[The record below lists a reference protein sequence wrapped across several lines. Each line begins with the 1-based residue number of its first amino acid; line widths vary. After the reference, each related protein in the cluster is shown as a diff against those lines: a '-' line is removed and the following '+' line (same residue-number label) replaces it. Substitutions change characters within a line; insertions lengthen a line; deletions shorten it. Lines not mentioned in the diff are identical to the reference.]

1 HTGDV
6 SDGTHGRRRSGFETT
21 PLVVDGTLY
30 LTTPF
35 NRVIAL
41 DPETGT
47 QRWAF
52 DPIVEL
58 SAEYGDGLI
67 NRGLATWLRSSRR
80 GTDACRRR
88 LFESTLDARL
98 IALDASTGTPC
109 VDFGDKGQVSLRD
122 VPAYEPGWYHMTSP
136 PAVVGDLVIVGSA
149 IDDNARARMSSGV
162 VRAFD
167 ARTGAQR
174 WSWDPMPANLAAQ
187 TGAANAWSFMAVDQE
202 RLLVFVPTG
211 SASPDYFG
219 GQRPGD
225 NKWANS
231 IVALRAATG
240 EVAWGFQLVHHDLWD
255 YDTASPPLLATLT
268 RSGRATDVVVQ
279 GNKTGFLYV
288 LDRSTGEPFFP
299 LA

>member
-1 HTGDV
+1 LFTIAAQKPAQRADADGWPYYGHDAGGMRYSPLAQIDRANVSRLKVAWTFHTGDV

-67 NRGLATWLRSSRR
+67 NRGLATWLDSSRR

-149 IDDNARARMSSGV
+149 ID
-162 VRAFD
+162 
-167 ARTGAQR
+167 
-174 WSWDPMPANLAAQ
+174 
-187 TGAANAWSFMAVDQE
+187 
-202 RLLVFVPTG
+202 
-211 SASPDYFG
+211 
-219 GQRPGD
+219 
-225 NKWANS
+225 
-231 IVALRAATG
+231 
-240 EVAWGFQLVHHDLWD
+240 
-255 YDTASPPLLATLT
+255 
-268 RSGRATDVVVQ
+268 
-279 GNKTGFLYV
+279 
-288 LDRSTGEPFFP
+288 
-299 LA
+299 